1 MRKLVLL
8 KSPATC
14 RLGIFWKH
22 KTNVMYMSSFSPFVT
37 LETVKKHYLL
47 KMTLLCKQFYTV
59 FSSVSLSEAD
69 RIHTSIPCQR
79 NWSFFFFLLEKAFF
93 LWFHYD
99 LPYLPLAVVFS
110 GLLWCNC
117 YFSLSEIFYQLT
129 SLGSCFPALSL
140 FYSCFV
146 VMFPAA
152 WLF

>member
-8 KSPATC
+8 KIQPHV
-14 RLGIFWKH
+14 GWG
-22 KTNVMYMSSFSPFVT
+22 SSEDIKQMLCICPLSPFVT

-47 KMTLLCKQFYTV
+47 KMTLLRKQFCTV
-59 FSSVSLSEAD
+59 FSSMSLSEAD
-69 RIHTSIPCQR
+69 RICTSIACQR
-79 NWSFFFFLLEKAFF
+79 NWSGFFFFLLEKGFF

-129 SLGSCFPALSL
+129 SLSSCFPALFL

-152 WLF
+152 